1 MPAHPD
7 NQEEPEKYTLEEM
20 MERLKER
27 GHDEGELVTR
37 ADGTVA
43 IKVKKRKRRSKQPH
57 KEQEKRKQRLRIVQL
72 GIVFLLITAAIA
84 TATSMLFYY
93 NSNSFRESMRQ
104 KIATWTG
111 ADVELVE
118 FTVTPNTAK
127 CATATFAWPEGNY
140 LRQLQVMHPSAHL
153 DISSFLGNK
162 WGGTTVV
169 GKTGKL
175 SFSDAAPGA
184 PKRSSPAST
193 DTAFPFGF
201 TSYRCEKL
209 DVIGQGADRL
219 PWLTIEGTEA
229 SLIKT
234 TRGTQTRFV
243 GGLIKMNGFQPMLID
258 RGSIYFELGQMRVEN
273 LRLKPNAGAGTLE
286 IQNSM
291 ELYSPEIS
299 KMELLLSEFPLELLL
314 GNELEVIFNG
324 HVDTPSNALN
334 RLFTVKPGDLK
345 SLKLQVGFRGSE
357 RDPLTIRNLPFL
369 NELSREL
376 QNPEYARQYDFSDRV
391 EGELVRSQGETRVQG
406 LRLEKKGGFCI
417 LGEIFVKNGALGGT
431 LQVGLPG
438 SLLLD
443 EQLYG
448 GLKQV
453 FTRQED
459 GYVWCEVQLSGLP
472 GQPQD
477 NFAAQLQQAI
487 TRRPTAPPQPSP
499 QTPERELSIEKE
511 LEE

>member
-1 MPAHPD
+1 MPSHPD

-27 GHDEGELVTR
+27 GHEEGEMVTR

-57 KEQEKRKQRLRIVQL
+57 KEQAKRNQRLRILQL
-72 GIVFLLITAAIA
+72 GIVFFLITAAIA
-84 TATSMLFYY
+84 TATGMLFYY
-93 NSNSFRESMRQ
+93 NSNAFRESTLQ

-111 ADVELVE
+111 ADVELAE

-127 CATATFAWPEGNY
+127 CATANFTWPEGNY

-175 SFSDAAPGA
+175 YFSNATPGA
-184 PKRSSPAST
+184 PKRSSEAAA

-209 DVIGQGADRL
+209 DIIGQDAERL
-219 PWLTIEGTEA
+219 PWITIEGTEA

-234 TRGTQTRFV
+234 TRGAQTRFI
-243 GGLIKMNGFQPMLID
+243 GGLMKLTGFQPMLID
-258 RGSIYFELGQMRVEN
+258 RGSIYFEQGQMRVEN

-291 ELYSPEIS
+291 ELYSKES
-299 KMELLLSEFPLELLL
+299 AKMEVLLSEFPLELLL
-314 GNELEVIFNG
+314 GNELEVIFSG
-324 HVDTPSNALN
+324 HVDTPTNALN
-334 RLFTVKPGDLK
+334 RLFSVTPGDLK

-369 NELSREL
+369 NELSQEL

-391 EGELVRSQGETRVQG
+391 EGELLRSHGETRVQG
-406 LRLEKKGGFCI
+406 LRLEKKGNFCV
-417 LGEIFVKNGALGGT
+417 LGDIFVQNGTLGGT
-431 LQVGLPG
+431 LQVGLPS

-443 EQLYG
+443 DKLYG
-448 GLKQV
+448 TLKQV
-453 FTRQED
+453 FVRQED
-459 GYVWCEVQLSGLP
+459 GYLWCTVQLSGKP
-472 GQPQD
+472 GQPED

-487 TRRPTAPPQPSP
+487 ARKPSVP
-499 QTPERELSIEKE
+499 STQETPERELNIEKE